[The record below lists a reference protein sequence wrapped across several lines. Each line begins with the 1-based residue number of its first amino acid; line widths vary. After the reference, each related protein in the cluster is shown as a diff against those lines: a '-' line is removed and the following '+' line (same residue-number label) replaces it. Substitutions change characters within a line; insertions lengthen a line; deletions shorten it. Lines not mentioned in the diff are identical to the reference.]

1 MTQNESE
8 WGRCFLNLVFIYK
21 AMVITSFRRQF
32 MEVQASDVFLS
43 NIRNNAAMN
52 GVDFEIY
59 VQRSGTNIVLGQQA
73 LLEAVEVCVKV

>member
-1 MTQNESE
+1 
-8 WGRCFLNLVFIYK
+8 
-21 AMVITSFRRQF
+21 

-52 GVDFEIY
+52 GVDFEVY

-73 LLEAVEVCVKV
+73 LLEAIEVCVKV

>member
-1 MTQNESE
+1 MNLVVCVS
-8 WGRCFLNLVFIYK
+8 LNLVFIYK
-21 AMVITSFRRQF
+21 AMVITSFRRQL

-52 GVDFEIY
+52 GVDFEVY

-73 LLEAVEVCVKV
+73 LLEAIEVCVKV